1 MKLRE
6 SQAKVAVRITY
17 GVLYALAGIA
27 VILLSPYGFG
37 VLLLAVAAGGTME
50 FYRIAKIHGYRPH
63 IALGILINLLLLGLN
78 YSYIFFDGAYFGL
91 LASLLLLSIP
101 TIFVLEL
108 FCGSKT
114 PIANIGSTLLP
125 VLYIG
130 LPLSLLC
137 HVAIYIGGGEWSGA
151 LLVAYLVLTWA
162 NDSFAYLVGISLGR
176 HIMFPRISPKKSWE
190 GLVGGI
196 LGAFAFGLGT
206 AWLSGSSYL
215 VWGGMAILA
224 AMAGVLGDLVES
236 MFKRS
241 VDIKD
246 SGDLIPGHGGW
257 LDRFDAFLI
266 STPVVF
272 VYLYILSELGLI

>member
-6 SQAKVAVRITY
+6 SQTKVAVRITY
-17 GVLYALAGIA
+17 GVLYAIAGIA
-27 VILLSPYGFG
+27 IILLSPYGFG
-37 VLLLAVAAGGTME
+37 VLLFAVATGGTME
-50 FYRIAKIHGYRPH
+50 FYRIAKIREYKPH
-63 IALGILINLLLLGLN
+63 SALGVVINLLLLGLN
-78 YSYIFFDGAYFGL
+78 YSYIFFNGAYFGL
-91 LASLLLLSIP
+91 LASLLLLTIP
-101 TIFVLEL
+101 ATFVSEL
-108 FCGSKT
+108 FAGSKN

-130 LPLSLLC
+130 LPLSLIC
-137 HVAIYIGGGEWSGA
+137 HVAMYIGGGEWSGA
-151 LLVAYLVLTWA
+151 LMVAYLVITWA
-162 NDSFAYLVGISLGR
+162 NDSFAYLVGISIGR
-176 HIMFPRISPKKSWE
+176 HVMFPRISPKKSWE

-196 LGAFAFGLGT
+196 LGAFLFGLGI

-215 VWGGMAILA
+215 VWGGVAILA

-272 VYLYILSELGLI
+272 VYLYILNHFGLI